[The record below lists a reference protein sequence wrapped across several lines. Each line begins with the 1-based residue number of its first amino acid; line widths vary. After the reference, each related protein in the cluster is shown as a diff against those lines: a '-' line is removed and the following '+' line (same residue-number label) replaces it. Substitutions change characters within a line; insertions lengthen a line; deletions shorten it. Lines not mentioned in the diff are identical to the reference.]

1 MEFEAWKLITAA
13 LALGGSWGGAKVA
26 LNGTRERVKE
36 VSEKLETHI
45 KDEAEQDL
53 KLHQRMAG
61 VETKIDIL
69 IDRSN
74 K

>member
-36 VSEKLETHI
+36 INRKFEQHVA
-45 KDEAEQDL
+45 DEQAQDL
-53 KLHQRMAG
+53 RIHERMAS
-61 VETKIDIL
+61 VEAKIDVL
-69 IDRSN
+69 IERT

>member
-26 LNGTRERVKE
+26 LNGTRERVK
-36 VSEKLETHI
+36 KLETRTDSQ
-45 KDEAEQDL
+45 DE
-53 KLHQRMAG
+53 KLSAQGEAIAR

-69 IDRSN
+69 IDRSRT
-74 K
+74 